1 MRRVI
6 VAVVLGTVWGC
17 AGQVPQPL
25 AVSRPLVEV
34 SQPAA
39 TAAATSEALRDAVL
53 FTSTDGKVSAAGPT
67 VVGSRGEGLNVAS
80 SVHRIFLAMGI
91 STEVR
96 CAERPPT
103 PRGQVQTQVEIL
115 FPQGLTTAQQLQ
127 VRQVLSLMRSRVTLQ

>member
-1 MRRVI
+1 MSRVI
-6 VAVVLGTVWGC
+6 VAVVLGTFWGC
-17 AGQVPQPL
+17 AGKVPQPL

-39 TAAATSEALRDAVL
+39 TATSEALRDAVT

-67 VVGSRGEGLNVAS
+67 VVGTRGEGLNVAS